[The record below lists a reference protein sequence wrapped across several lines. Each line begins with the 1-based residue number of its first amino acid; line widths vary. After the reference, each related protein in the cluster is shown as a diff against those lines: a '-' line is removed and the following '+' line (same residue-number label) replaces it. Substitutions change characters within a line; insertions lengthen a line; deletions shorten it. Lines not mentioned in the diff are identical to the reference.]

1 MKDGKILA
9 IRIFVDQG
17 HNPSGFNAGAEGFGY
32 REQDITYM
40 VGIFLAN
47 ILSNDPRFEV
57 RVSRPT
63 PETVLG
69 TSNATS
75 LRERVYMANSWPA
88 DYFISIHVNSN
99 PNPEVNGSEVYVY
112 DLDSPSAELAEQ
124 VLLEIVRRT
133 GTKNN
138 GVRVN
143 SALYVLR
150 RTQMP
155 SILVELGYIS
165 NYDDVQK
172 LVNDQYQFAYGI
184 YVGLLNYLGLP
195 QIL

>member
-1 MKDGKILA
+1 MA
-9 IRIFVDQG
+9 IRVFVDQG
-17 HNPSGFNAGAEGFGY
+17 HNPSGINAGAEAFGY
-32 REQDITYM
+32 REQDITYI
-40 VGIFLAN
+40 VGIYLAN

-88 DYFISIHVNSN
+88 DYFISIHVNAN
-99 PNPEVNGSEVYVY
+99 PNPDVNGSEVYVY
-112 DLDSPSAELAEQ
+112 DLDSTSADLAEEI
-124 VLLEIVRRT
+124 LMEIVRRT
-133 GTKNN
+133 GTKYN
-138 GVRVN
+138 GVREN
-143 SALYVLR
+143 PALYVLR

-155 SILVELGYIS
+155 SVLVELGYIT
-165 NYDDVQK
+165 NYDDLQI
-172 LVNDQYQFAYGI
+172 LINDQYQFAYGI

-195 QIL
+195 QIMF

>member
-1 MKDGKILA
+1 MA
-9 IRIFVDQG
+9 IRVFVDQG
-17 HNPSGFNAGAEGFGY
+17 HNPSGINAGAEAFGY

-40 VGIFLAN
+40 VGIYLAN

-88 DYFISIHVNSN
+88 DYFISIHVNAN
-99 PNPEVNGSEVYVY
+99 PNPDVNGSEVYVY
-112 DLDSPSAELAEQ
+112 DLDSTSADLAEEI
-124 VLLEIVRRT
+124 LTEIVRRT
-133 GTKNN
+133 GTKYN
-138 GVRVN
+138 GVREN
-143 SALYVLR
+143 PALYVLR

-155 SILVELGYIS
+155 SVLVELGYIT
-165 NYDDVQK
+165 NYDDLQI
-172 LVNDQYQFAYGI
+172 LLDDQYQFAYGI
-184 YVGLLNYLGLP
+184 YVGLLNYLGLQ
-195 QIL
+195 QIMF

>member
-1 MKDGKILA
+1 MA

-99 PNPEVNGSEVYVY
+99 PNPEINGSEVYVY
-112 DLDSPSAELAEQ
+112 DLDSPAAELAEQ

>member
-1 MKDGKILA
+1 MA
-9 IRIFVDQG
+9 IKIFVDQG

-99 PNPEVNGSEVYVY
+99 PNPEINGSEVYVY
-112 DLDSPSAELAEQ
+112 DLDSPAAELAEQ